1 MRITT
6 SEISNLL
13 NSIKCFDE
21 DADVYLF
28 GSRID
33 DNKRGGDIDI
43 AILSDKID
51 LKKKIDIKFNFFN
64 DFGEQ
69 KLDIVIIDNENQ
81 PFWQYIKEKAI
92 LLSN

>member
-13 NSIKCFDE
+13 RSIKCFDE

-28 GSRID
+28 GSRVD

-69 KLDIVIIDNENQ
+69 KLDIVIIYNENQ

>member
-13 NSIKCFDE
+13 NSIKSFDE

-28 GSRID
+28 GSRVD
-33 DNKRGGDIDI
+33 YNKRGGDIDI
-43 AILSDKID
+43 AILSEKID

>member
-1 MRITT
+1 MRI
-6 SEISNLL
+6 SSPEISNLL
-13 NSIKCFDE
+13 KSIKYFDA

-69 KLDIVIIDNENQ
+69 KLDIVIVENENQ

>member
-1 MRITT
+1 
-6 SEISNLL
+6 
-13 NSIKCFDE
+13 
-21 DADVYLF
+21 
-28 GSRID
+28 
-33 DNKRGGDIDI
+33 
-43 AILSDKID
+43 LSDKID

-69 KLDIVIIDNENQ
+69 KLDIVIIENENQ

>member
-13 NSIKCFDE
+13 NSIKSFDV

-28 GSRID
+28 GSRVD

>member
-13 NSIKCFDE
+13 SSIKCFDE

-28 GSRID
+28 GSRVD
-33 DNKRGGDIDI
+33 DDKRGGDIDI
-43 AILSDKID
+43 AILSNKID

>member
-1 MRITT
+1 MRIST
-6 SEISNLL
+6 SEITNLL
-13 NSIKCFDE
+13 NSIKRFDE